1 MKQNKQQILRAIEAI
16 QIGRHE
22 FCCIAL
28 SSLGSFTLRESFES
42 IFAPEWCQNP
52 GDLWT
57 FVSDQNN
64 QNISPMPSTEEQIN
78 IRLTALWLFYHMQ

>member
-1 MKQNKQQILRAIEAI
+1 MKQNKQQILKAIEAI
-16 QIGRHE
+16 ESRRHD

-28 SSLGSFTLRESFES
+28 SNLGSFTLRDSFES
-42 IFAPEWCQNP
+42 IFAPEWFQEP

-57 FVSDQNN
+57 FFSDQNC
-64 QNISPMPSTEEQIN
+64 QDISPMPSIEERIN